1 MTTMITP
8 RAPRDGDRSR
18 TAVLPASCRA
28 IGAQLAAARET
39 RQLSIEDVASKLLLS
54 RGQILGLERAQPAAF
69 YTTGF
74 FLRGLRK
81 YMTFMD
87 LPAELLV
94 EDVEGEEDG
103 LRLTLAD
110 LRPARDRSALLLSR
124 AMTGAAAAAALVIA
138 VGAGGYLIRT
148 AWSEATTV
156 EGDTLSLSAESLL
169 PSQPIQLPVVAS
181 RSVQAQPA
189 SSVLAAGDPDAAV
202 RVSVGK
208 ATWVFIRYPDN
219 RVIERRLAA
228 GEELEVGPLPVF
240 LAVGTA
246 DSVEV
251 RVENRPV
258 ALGPYIRNGQVRMT
272 QPDLAKLVP

>member
-28 IGAQLAAARET
+28 IGAQLGAARET

-94 EDVEGEEDG
+94 EDEEGEEEDG

-148 AWSEATTV
+148 AWSE

-189 SSVLAAGDPDAAV
+189 SSVVAAGDPDAAV